1 MFDIASQTINNSWRK
16 SKQKYTKFYYN
27 QDHISKPPS
36 WLKFPLFYQHELLMS
51 LRSWFYAP
59 PSAPTCSRTQKLN
72 FTIGKHFRDKYSL
85 VPRDLTKNFSVI
97 KKCTNEFDCLHYE
110 MFFIQELRRALNVQS
125 VSIRA
130 RFLILIKFFNFNF

>member
-1 MFDIASQTINNSWRK
+1 LSQKIDTTIQPVFVSHK
-16 SKQKYTKFYYN
+16 IE
-27 QDHISKPPS
+27 QD
-36 WLKFPLFYQHELLMS
+36 LN
-51 LRSWFYAP
+51 WFYAP

-130 RFLILIKFFNFNF
+130 

>member
-1 MFDIASQTINNSWRK
+1 M
-16 SKQKYTKFYYN
+16 
-27 QDHISKPPS
+27 
-36 WLKFPLFYQHELLMS
+36 KFPLFYQHELLMS

-110 MFFIQELRRALNVQS
+110 IFFIQELRRALNVQS

-130 RFLILIKFFNFNF
+130 RFLILIKFLILILIFNLVFNWLLIISSLCMFLLSVYTSEKFYTS

>member
-1 MFDIASQTINNSWRK
+1 
-16 SKQKYTKFYYN
+16 
-27 QDHISKPPS
+27 
-36 WLKFPLFYQHELLMS
+36 MS

-72 FTIGKHFRDKYSL
+72 FTIGKHFRDKYYL

-110 MFFIQELRRALNVQS
+110 MFFIQELRRALNVRS
-125 VSIRA
+125 VSIGA
-130 RFLILIKFFNFNF
+130 RFLILIKFLILISNLVFNWLLIISSLCMFLLSVYTSEKFYTSNTHTHTHIYSS

>member
-1 MFDIASQTINNSWRK
+1 
-16 SKQKYTKFYYN
+16 
-27 QDHISKPPS
+27 
-36 WLKFPLFYQHELLMS
+36 MS

-110 MFFIQELRRALNVQS
+110 MFFIQELRRALNVRS
-125 VSIRA
+125 VSIGA
-130 RFLILIKFFNFNF
+130 RFLILIKFLVLILILIWFLIGFYSFPPFVCSYCPFTLLKNFILLNTHAYIFLVKFLLLN